1 MRIFPA
7 ALSEGEIGANI
18 VQLDPEGSYFMP
30 VSIPQRPLKAG
41 IFEDV
46 WTLSTSYETDKDALA
61 ALLPVPFEPADEPVV
76 TVHYSQCLKVNILAG
91 GGYNLIGVDLATF
104 FNGRQDQ
111 LAGNYSLVMWEN
123 LMNPV
128 IRGRELLG
136 VPKLFADVPDPSR
149 SGDDWRV
156 SASESD
162 RVLLEMEIL
171 RARPRSEAAVNKL
184 NADQANSAMMG
195 WKYIPNI
202 DGVGAALS
210 QPTLIGRQTHF
221 SRLWKGEGRIGY
233 GNDLTWETNPAS
245 VDIVAALQTLVV
257 KEYLAGSVTQ
267 GSMTITRALNRVLA

>member
-1 MRIFPA
+1 M
-7 ALSEGEIGANI
+7 
-18 VQLDPEGSYFMP
+18 QLDPEGSYFMP

-76 TVHYSQCLKVNILAG
+76 TVHYSQCLKVKFLGG

-149 SGDDWRV
+149 KGDDWRV

-221 SRLWKGEGRIGY
+221 SRVWKGEGRIGY
-233 GNDLTWETNPAS
+233 DNDLTWETNPAS

>member
-1 MRIFPA
+1 MFP
-7 ALSEGEIGANI
+7 
-18 VQLDPEGSYFMP
+18 
-30 VSIPQRPLKAG
+30 
-41 IFEDV
+41 
-46 WTLSTSYETDKDALA
+46 TLLA
-61 ALLPVPFEPADEPVV
+61 
-76 TVHYSQCLKVNILAG
+76 
-91 GGYNLIGVDLATF
+91 
-104 FNGRQDQ
+104 
-111 LAGNYSLVMWEN
+111 
-123 LMNPV
+123 
-128 IRGRELLG
+128 
-136 VPKLFADVPDPSR
+136 